1 MHHLV
6 VGNRFDEAL
15 GGSAVLAATSPP
27 LTTARLS
34 NEYLIAVKAVAIGTG
49 TPLFQPGVR
58 ANFTRVGTREFA
70 SLIVQVKRILAQ
82 GQRWSN
88 SEGILCS
95 ARQDFALRAI
105 WWSFG

>member
-1 MHHLV
+1 MKRSV
-6 VGNRFDEAL
+6 
-15 GGSAVLAATSPP
+15 AAPFWLPRSPP
-27 LTTARLS
+27 LTAARLI
-34 NEYLIAVKAVAIGTG
+34 NEYLIAVKPVAIGTG

-82 GQRWSN
+82 GRWSN